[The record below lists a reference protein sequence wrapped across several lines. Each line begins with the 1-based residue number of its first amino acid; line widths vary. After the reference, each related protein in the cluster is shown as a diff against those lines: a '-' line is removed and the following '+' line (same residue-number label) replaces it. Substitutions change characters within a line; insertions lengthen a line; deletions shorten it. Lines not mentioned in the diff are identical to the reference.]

1 MRITRRVVTAGLLA
15 STLAAPAIATLSSSA
30 FAAEKSTVL
39 LSVPGMN
46 FTFFVHM
53 MKALKAEAA
62 NQGLDMIE
70 GDGQNSAPKQTADVE
85 AALAKGVKGIVIS
98 PIDVD
103 AMAPA
108 LKEAVDAK
116 TPVVTIDR
124 RVPSVTEILAHVG
137 ADNVKGGEAQGNLIL
152 KLFPNGAT
160 IANLQGQPG
169 SSPAIDRSK
178 GLHNVIDKAGDKYK
192 IVFEQTAQF
201 DREKGMSVTES
212 MLAGMATPP
221 QVIIGAND
229 EEALGALEAVKARN
243 LKGIVIIGFDAVPEA
258 LAKVRDGELTAT
270 IEQFPGKQSSTA
282 VKILTDYLKSG
293 KKPEQQVTLL
303 TPAAITKDNIND
315 AERLDELK

>member
-39 LSVPGMN
+39 LSVPGLN
-46 FTFFVHM
+46 FTMFVNM
-53 MKALKAEAA
+53 LKVLKAEAA
-62 NQGLDMIE
+62 NQGLDAIE
-70 GDGQNSAPKQTADVE
+70 GDGQNNAPKQTADVE
-85 AALAKGVKGIVIS
+85 AALAKGVNGIIIS

-108 LKEAVDAK
+108 LKEAIDAK
-116 TPVVTIDR
+116 VPVVTIDR

-152 KLFPNGAT
+152 KMFPNGAT

-169 SSPAIDRSK
+169 SSPAIDRNK
-178 GLHNVIDKAGDKYK
+178 GLHNIIDKAGDKYK
-192 IVFEQTAQF
+192 IVFEQTALF
-201 DREKGMSVTES
+201 DREKGMSVTEA

-221 QVIIGAND
+221 QVIVGAND

-258 LAKVRDGELTAT
+258 LAKVRDGEMTAT
-270 IEQFPGKQSSTA
+270 IEQFFGKQSVTA
-282 VKILTDYLKSG
+282 VQILAAYLKSG
-293 KKPEQQVTLL
+293 KKPEQQITLL
-303 TPAAITKDNIND
+303 TPRRSPKTISKMPNG
-315 AERLDELK
+315 